1 MSRPNW
7 EQYALMIAKVASA
20 RSEDPYQKVG
30 ACVLRNDFSVASVGY
45 NGAPPKIEIDWS
57 NRDERRARVIHAEAN
72 AFRYLKP
79 KEGYLLAST
88 LLPCRNCIQLAASYG
103 IEKIIYSEEYE
114 HDNIAHNLCTEFN
127 IKLTKI
133 SLD

>member
-1 MSRPNW
+1 MTRPTW
-7 EQYALMIAKVASA
+7 EQYALMIAKVVAA
-20 RSEDPYQKVG
+20 RSEDPYQQVG
-30 ACVLRNDFSVASVGY
+30 ACILRKDYSVASVGY

-79 KEGYLLAST
+79 QEGFLLATT

-103 IEKIIYSEEYE
+103 IEKIVRDLRVHQILEGTNE
-114 HDNIAHNLCTEFN
+114 IMRM
-127 IKLTKI
+127 II
-133 SLD
+133 SRHMLAAR

>member
-1 MSRPNW
+1 MTRPTW
-7 EQYALMIAKVASA
+7 EQYALMIAKVVAA
-20 RSEDPYQKVG
+20 RSEDPYQQVG
-30 ACVLRNDFSVASVGY
+30 ACILRKDHSVASVGY
-45 NGAPPKIEIDWS
+45 NGATPRIEIDWS

-79 KEGYLLAST
+79 QEGFLLATT

-103 IEKIIYSEEYE
+103 IEKIVYSEEYE
-114 HDNIAHNLCTEFN
+114 QDDIAHNLCTEFD

-133 SLD
+133 TLA

>member
-1 MSRPNW
+1 MSRLSW

-103 IEKIIYSEEYE
+103 IKKIIYSEEYE
-114 HDNIAHNLCTEFN
+114 QDNIAHNLCTEFN

>member
-1 MSRPNW
+1 MSRLSW
-7 EQYALMIAKVASA
+7 EQYALRIAKVASA

-114 HDNIAHNLCTEFN
+114 QDNIAHNLCTEFN